1 MWIPHLSQKVHS
13 MKGSLTSDI
22 NCLSV
27 GTGCGCLMGAMLR
40 TQSMRRS
47 GVVSVYH
54 VAHFFTVVCSCQTSD
69 SSWPMHRCGCNPRT
83 MNLTAGLSSS
93 SLKLQ
98 CKITYLYHCRSPRPF
113 RLTRFLSDFPVNY
126 GDQLPQQVVAG
137 QSRQRCSPWPIHA
150 CLQWTAD
157 TTLGWSRTLYRCIK
171 WPVELAER
179 PWTFRMKLRKLSDGY
194 DWKTLESDGPGG
206 TNDVVD
212 RLQLNI
218 FASAT
223 VASF

>member
-1 MWIPHLSQKVHS
+1 MMWIPHLSQKVHS
-13 MKGSLTSDI
+13 MKVLTFSPITCFNCFDVCQLQRSLTSDI

-54 VAHFFTVVCSCQTSD
+54 VGHFFTVVCSCQTSD
-69 SSWPMHRCGCNPRT
+69 SNWPMHRCGCNPRT

-98 CKITYLYHCRSPRPF
+98 CKITYLYHCRSPRTF

-137 QSRQRCSPWPIHA
+137 QSRQRCSRNS
-150 CLQWTAD
+150 
-157 TTLGWSRTLYRCIK
+157 G
-171 WPVELAER
+171 
-179 PWTFRMKLRKLSDGY
+179 
-194 DWKTLESDGPGG
+194 
-206 TNDVVD
+206 
-212 RLQLNI
+212 
-218 FASAT
+218 
-223 VASF
+223 SFSTCTQPA